1 MKNGITGFVESL
13 FAAWNSGDADMVME
27 FYDDVFVRE
36 DLGNHQTYTKDDLC
50 KTIKKYISA
59 FPDIH
64 FEVEKVIEKGEQAVV
79 CWSAT
84 GHHKGKIMKIPA
96 TGKLVSFKGVSVL
109 EIHNEKIVKVWYIWD
124 EAGMLRQMGM
134 LTELRQAI

>member
-1 MKNGITGFVESL
+1 MEKGITGFVQGL
-13 FAAWNSGDADMVME
+13 FAAWNSKNAAAVLE
-27 FYDDVFVRE
+27 YYDDVFVRE
-36 DLGNHQTYTKDDLC
+36 DLGNHQMYTKDDLY
-50 KTIKKYISA
+50 KTVKKYISA
-59 FPDIH
+59 FPDIQ
-64 FEVEKVIEKGEQAVV
+64 FEVEKVIEKGAQVVV
-79 CWSAT
+79 CWGAT

-109 EIHNEKIVKVWYIWD
+109 EIKNKKIIKVWYIWD